1 MEKVGWWATSILDD
15 TNLEQGYEYDYT
27 LYIYMGTANLRGD
40 EGIQETSPKHGK
52 SCETSSWIKGFGII
66 KIIHIIYKE
75 WVNI

>member
-27 LYIYMGTANLRGD
+27 LYIYMGTANLRGY

-52 SCETSSWIKGFGII
+52 SCEHADNVCCFVHVWMYG
-66 KIIHIIYKE
+66 
-75 WVNI
+75 